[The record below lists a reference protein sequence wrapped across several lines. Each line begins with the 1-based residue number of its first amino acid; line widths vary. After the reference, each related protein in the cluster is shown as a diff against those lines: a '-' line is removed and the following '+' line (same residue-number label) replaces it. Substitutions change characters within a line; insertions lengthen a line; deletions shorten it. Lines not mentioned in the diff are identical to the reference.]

1 MSELSGAIQRLQD
14 LHDELKQLEA
24 TRDSI
29 YAVLDALEYAD
40 GEFSCTGLG
49 YSSGLSHHASME
61 IEESLA
67 MVDERIEE
75 IERRSLA

>member
-24 TRDSI
+24 ARDAI
-29 YAVLDALEYAD
+29 YTVLDALECAD
-40 GEFSCTGLG
+40 GEFGCTGLG
-49 YSSGLSHHASME
+49 YSGGLSHHASME

-67 MVDERIEE
+67 MVDERIIE
-75 IERRSLA
+75 IEGMC

>member
-24 TRDSI
+24 TRDAI
-29 YAVLDALEYAD
+29 YTVLDALENAEA
-40 GEFSCTGLG
+40 EFGSNGLG

-75 IERRSLA
+75 IKGMC